1 MRSNSRSGAIVA
13 IALAAGLLC
22 LQPAR
27 ADILKNFADSVA
39 AQAAA
44 AKADTDLR
52 PIPENARAGVMLPP
66 RGRLVAIDN
75 TAMKLSPGSK
85 IRDLRNRIVLPST
98 ITKPVNV
105 RYTLDPHFLVHR
117 IWLMGG
123 EVELGQKE
131 KSTSGDN

>member
-1 MRSNSRSGAIVA
+1 MNRSRAYVGAI
-13 IALAAGLLC
+13 IAAGVLC

-27 ADILKNFADSVA
+27 ADILQNFADSVA

-44 AKADTDLR
+44 AKAGTDLR

-75 TAMKLSPGSK
+75 TVMKLSPGSK
-85 IRDLRNRIVLPST
+85 IRDLNNRIVLPST

-117 IWLMGG
+117 IWLMEG
-123 EVELGQKE
+123 EVELGQKD